1 VSPYTALDAKGIEKA
16 LRKAVGHGVGYVGL
30 KAVKTQLERENCHV
44 LQVGDGDALQGGPF
58 PIICC
63 NFNREGEPVSPPC
76 AIRVL
81 PDISRFET
89 AFSS

>member
-1 VSPYTALDAKGIEKA
+1 M
-16 LRKAVGHGVGYVGL
+16 
-30 KAVKTQLERENCHV
+30 QLERENCRV

-89 AFSS
+89 VFSS

>member
-1 VSPYTALDAKGIEKA
+1 MSPYTALDAKGIEKA

-30 KAVKTQLERENCHV
+30 KAVKTQLERENWHV

-58 PIICC
+58 PFICC
-63 NFNREGEPVSPPC
+63 NFNREGEPVSLPC

-81 PDISRFET
+81 PDIFRFET